1 MNNCTVCG
9 KDNLDI
15 EACFN
20 CKWAKECINCC
31 GCLGDDDED

>member
-9 KDNLDI
+9 KDNLDYD
-15 EACFN
+15 ACFN

-31 GCLGDDDED
+31 GCLGDDE